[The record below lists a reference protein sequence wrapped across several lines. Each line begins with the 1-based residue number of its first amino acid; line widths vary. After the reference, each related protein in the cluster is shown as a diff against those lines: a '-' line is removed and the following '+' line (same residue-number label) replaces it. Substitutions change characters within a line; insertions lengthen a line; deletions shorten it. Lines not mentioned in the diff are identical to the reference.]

1 GEHRAVDREVDVVGP
16 VEGVEVHGAR
26 AGQILLVRGGGE
38 DVVRHDAPVVA
49 AQHLEVG
56 RHVEQV
62 PGVGYGAAQPVGD
75 GEGRFGG
82 RRHLH
87 QVDVQVDD
95 AGVVRAG
102 VGGEGRVEDGLG
114 LQGAGALG
122 GVSGAQVPQLPG
134 GEVHLGVGAQRG
146 DVRVVGGEPVHLPH
160 AVRVGL
166 VRHRAV
172 GDGPVP
178 GVAGAQGA
186 DQGLF
191 DGGDAGGGRVG
202 PLDGLVRA
210 FDGAG
215 EVVAVEGVP
224 RLVVVGPEGVGDAPV
239 GHGAVGIG
247 RHRLLEAGD
256 RLLVVEG
263 VGPHQ

>member
-1 GEHRAVDREVDVVGP
+1 ALQPVRHRRALHLQQLLGDRRLQPGGGVQGGAGESGEHRAVDREVDVVGP

-26 AGQILLVRGGGE
+26 AGQVLLVRGGGE

-114 LQGAGALG
+114 LQGGGALG
-122 GVSGAQVPQLPG
+122 GASGAQVPQLPG
-134 GEVHLGVGAQRG
+134 GEVRLGVGAERG

-166 VRHRAV
+166 VPHRAV

-224 RLVVVGPEGVGDAPV
+224 RL
-239 GHGAVGIG
+239 
-247 RHRLLEAGD
+247 
-256 RLLVVEG
+256 
-263 VGPHQ
+263 